1 MNVNECIT
9 TRRSIRKYKPDP
21 VDHSL
26 IESIVSMA
34 SYLLLG
40 KILRSPVISQLMILL
55 FLKKS
60 QMIVPRYIIPISY
73 SSLPC

>member
-26 IESIVSMA
+26 IESIVSPI
-34 SYLLLG
+34 LLLG